1 MNAGSVALRTGP
13 GWRERWRALRDRWLT
28 DPQVLERLSRFA
40 LTRPVARRR
49 AAELFDLVAGFVY
62 SQVLLAAVQLDL
74 FTRLARSTL
83 TPAQLAAESDLPPA
97 AAERLLAALAAL
109 RLAELRDGSAHDARA
124 ADRHAAFHRAYGLG
138 PLGAAMVANPGIA
151 ALVRHHGALY
161 GDLADPLA
169 VLRRQGPGALSRYW
183 SYATASTPDTLA
195 AAEVLPYSALMSA
208 SQPMVASQ
216 VLDAYPMH
224 HHRLL
229 LDVGGGEGVFVGAAL
244 RRAPQLRALLFDL
257 PPVAASAQAALAR
270 AGLSDRVRTVGG
282 SFHTDTLPGGADIAT
297 LVRVLY
303 DHDDTPA
310 LGILQAVRRALPVG
324 ATLLVAEPM
333 AGTPGAEA
341 MGAAYFGLYLA
352 AMGSGRSRSA
362 AELAALM
369 REAGFV
375 QVQQRRTALPLQA
388 GLLVARA
395 G

>member
-1 MNAGSVALRTGP
+1 VSAALAPAP
-13 GWRERWRALRDRWLT
+13 GWRERWRSLRDRWLT
-28 DPQVLERLSRFA
+28 DPQVLTRLSRFA

-74 FTRLARSTL
+74 FARLARSSL

-109 RLAELRDGSAHDARA
+109 RLAEVRDGTADERAA
-124 ADRHAAFHRAYGLG
+124 ADRHAAFHRRYGLG

-169 VLRRQGPGALSRYW
+169 VLRREGPGALSRYW
-183 SYATASTPDTLA
+183 SYATASEPGALA
-195 AAEVLPYSALMSA
+195 DAEVLPYSALMSA

-216 VLDAYPMH
+216 VLDAYDMQR
-224 HHRLL
+224 HRLL
-229 LDVGGGEGVFVGAAL
+229 LDVGGGEGVFVAAAL
-244 RRAPQLRALLFDL
+244 RRAPQLRAMLFDL
-257 PPVAASAQAALAR
+257 PPVAASARAALAHR
-270 AGLSDRVRTVGG
+270 GLADRVRTVGG
-282 SFHTDTLPGGADIAT
+282 SFHTDALPDGADVAT

-303 DHDDTPA
+303 DHDDVPA
-310 LGILQAVRRALPVG
+310 LAILRAVRRALPVG
-324 ATLLVAEPM
+324 GTLLVAEPM
-333 AGTPGAEA
+333 AGTRGAKA

-362 AELAALM
+362 AELTALM
-369 REAGFV
+369 REAGFGAV
-375 QVQQRRTALPLQA
+375 RERATALPLQA
-388 GLLVARA
+388 GLLVGRA
-395 G
+395 V